1 MYVDPRLT
9 PCSRDDCAWLHCLK
23 PKYDEPFSK
32 FGHNFNLR
40 RYTKILNTP
49 LNMLKRWFT
58 GAAAAPAAPVPSA
71 KAD

>member
-1 MYVDPRLT
+1 
-9 PCSRDDCAWLHCLK
+9 LK